1 MRASSLLKN
10 RKILIMSARY
20 YNGYG
25 YEDDDDYDDYDD
37 YYYYDDQVEES
48 QSEEEN
54 LSNNDLNDE
63 EMSDISSILGYSWFI
78 TLHSAKCEY
87 KLAMVSIVTMRLL
100 RTTETSRDGFARSI
114 YDGLEFMT
122 SAGLFVCKGV
132 GDASGLYYNLSNNF
146 KRYMPHTIIGC
157 DSLEFIPWS
166 SMSKGNPDN
175 DNHANQL
182 NQNNP
187 EFQHSRGE
195 K

>member
-1 MRASSLLKN
+1 MLG
-10 RKILIMSARY
+10 RY
-20 YNGYG
+20 YSNY
-25 YEDDDDYDDYDD
+25 DDDDYDDDDD
-37 YYYYDDQVEES
+37 YYRYYRVEES
-48 QSEEEN
+48 QNEEEI

-63 EMSDISSILGYSWFI
+63 EMSDISSPLNYSWFI

-87 KLAMVSIVTMRLL
+87 KLAAVSIVSMRLL

-132 GDASGLYYNLSNNF
+132 GDASDLYKKLSDKF
-146 KRYMPHTIIGC
+146 KEYMPYRTIGC
-157 DSLEFIPWS
+157 DSLEFTPWS
-166 SMSKGNPDN
+166 SMPKGNPDN

-182 NQNNP
+182 NKNNP